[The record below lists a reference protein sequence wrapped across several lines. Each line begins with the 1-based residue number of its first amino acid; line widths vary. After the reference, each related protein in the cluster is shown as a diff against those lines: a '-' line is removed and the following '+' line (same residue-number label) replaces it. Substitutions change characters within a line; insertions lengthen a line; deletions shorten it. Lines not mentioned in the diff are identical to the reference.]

1 MPLTCNGPVLV
12 ILDSLTEMN
21 NMSPHLEALLTSPT
35 THIII
40 LYTSSSP
47 PTSLVRE
54 IDTKLVRGCT
64 VLQLEPLFTIHST
77 QRMVHDL
84 LSRRRFAPQNRDQ
97 VVLAQLASLT
107 YGCPDLSKLMAEVVY
122 RQCLRSNNPLD
133 DLASQL
139 VRPVMAQA
147 EPDRLLTFFDYI
159 INLFDMD
166 TPQYFVLQVLA
177 MFGPVPI
184 LQSVAV
190 RVQTLVMAA
199 TSGGRSCDFLQRL
212 VDSCLLKVYPSP
224 VVVATSMMGRRSLY
238 SVPCHVCEAVL
249 RSVDERDVIL
259 AIATAHKAVTMEMAT
274 GGGWNGDQSALLFCA
289 GLCRGLAST
298 AEGYGDSL
306 GTSCMGELYR
316 PLVQLECEGHLTM
329 PWSTNKAS

>member
-1 MPLTCNGPVLV
+1 
-12 ILDSLTEMN
+12 
-21 NMSPHLEALLTSPT
+21 MSPHLKALLTSPT

-47 PTSLVRE
+47 PTSLIQE
-54 IDTKLVRGCT
+54 IDTTLVRGCT
-64 VLQLEPLFTIHST
+64 LLQLEPLLTIHST

-107 YGCPDLSKLMAEVVY
+107 YGCPDLSKLTAEVVY
-122 RQCLRSNNPLD
+122 RQCLCSNNPLD

-147 EPDRLLTFFDYI
+147 EPDRLLTFVANI
-159 INLFDMD
+159 INLFNMD

-190 RVQTLVMAA
+190 RVQTLVMSA
-199 TSGGRSCDFLQRL
+199 TSGGRNCDFLQL
-212 VDSCLLKVYPSP
+212 LADSCLLKVYPSP
-224 VVVATSMMGRRSLY
+224 VVVATSMMERRSMY

-249 RSVDERDVIL
+249 RSADERDVIF
-259 AIATAHKAVTMEMAT
+259 AIATAHKAVTMEMTT
-274 GGGWNGDQSALLFCA
+274 GGVWNGDQSALLFCV
-289 GLCRGLAST
+289 GLCQGLART
-298 AEGYGDSL
+298 AEGFVGGLD
-306 GTSCMGELYR
+306 TSCMGELYR
-316 PLVQLECEGHLTM
+316 PLVQLEFEGHLTM
-329 PWSTNKAS
+329 PWSTKEADHQ